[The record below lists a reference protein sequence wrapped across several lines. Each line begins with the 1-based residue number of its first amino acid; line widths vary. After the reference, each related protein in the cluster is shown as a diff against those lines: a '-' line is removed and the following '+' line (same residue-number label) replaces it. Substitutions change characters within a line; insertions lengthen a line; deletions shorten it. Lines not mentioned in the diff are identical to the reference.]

1 MNNMFYSKSTGG
13 FYSREI
19 HGANMPADVVEI
31 TSEQHSALIEGQ
43 SNGKVI
49 TSDENG
55 FPILI
60 DPVITPEQIQ
70 QQTNTTARQYL
81 ASTDW
86 YVIRMQENGTPIPQ
100 DILDAREAARASV
113 MEI

>member
-1 MNNMFYSKSTGG
+1 MIYAKWVEQDGRFAFSLDDNGG
-13 FYSREI
+13 
-19 HGANMPADVVEI
+19 VQI
-31 TSEQHSALIEGQ
+31 TEDEHLALIQGEA
-43 SNGKVI
+43 SGKVI
-49 TSDENG
+49 TTNNKG
-55 FPILI
+55 CPILV

-70 QQTNTTARQYL
+70 QQTNAAARQYL

-113 MEI
+113 VEI

>member
-1 MNNMFYSKSTGG
+1 MFYSKSTGG

-19 HGANMPADVVEI
+19 HGENMPADVVEI

-43 SNGKVI
+43 SNSKVI
-49 TSDENG
+49 TSDGNG

-60 DPVITPEQIQ
+60 DPIITSEQLQ
-70 QQTNTTARQYL
+70 QQTNAQARTYL

-113 MEI
+113 VDSQ

>member
-1 MNNMFYSKSTGG
+1 MFFSASTGG

-19 HGANMPADVVEI
+19 HGTNMPADVVEI
-31 TSEQHSALIEGQ
+31 TTEQHSALIEGQ

-60 DPVITPEQIQ
+60 DSVITPEQIQ
-70 QQTNTTARQYL
+70 QQNNATARQYL

-86 YVIRMQENGTPIPQ
+86 YVIRMQETGTPIPQ

-113 MEI
+113 VEI